1 MLVLDIDST
10 STWNGVLVVF
20 HVLVLFSSFKM
31 ASVNTGIDDW
41 RQPRSDSETLLLSVS
56 PYQDSRLLPLQLWL
70 QPSEYY
76 QHTST
81 RHLLPRGQEGNTH
94 TPNWPESSWICVLLC
109 ERALWWGPRARGSCR
124 TFKKNIHISVNKT
137 WKIKS
142 LDVLYFEM
150 VSLKVTTNKII
161 L

>member
-94 TPNWPESSWICVLLC
+94 THLIDLKAVEFVC
-109 ERALWWGPRARGSCR
+109 
-124 TFKKNIHISVNKT
+124 FSVNVHCGEGHVLGVPAGHLK
-137 WKIKS
+137 KIFIY
-142 LDVLYFEM
+142 L
-150 VSLKVTTNKII
+150 
-161 L
+161 